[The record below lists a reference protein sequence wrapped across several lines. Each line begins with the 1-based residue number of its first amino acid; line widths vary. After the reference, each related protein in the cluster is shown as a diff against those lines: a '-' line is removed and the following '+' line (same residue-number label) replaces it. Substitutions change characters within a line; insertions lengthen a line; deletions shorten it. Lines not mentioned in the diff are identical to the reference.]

1 MKLLKQ
7 VLFVVIVV
15 FLFFSLT
22 KNIFDFRK
30 TLDFYQSFKK
40 DYERVKKENATLQTD
55 VLKNRNQIEIE
66 KTIRNRLN
74 LLKPG
79 EIAVII
85 PNPTPTPS
93 RAVTPTPEPVFM
105 QWFHTFFWYN

>member
-7 VLFVVIVV
+7 ILFVVIVI

-22 KNIFDFRK
+22 KNIFDYRK
-30 TLDFYQSFKK
+30 TLDFYQSFRK
-40 DYERVKKENATLQTD
+40 DYEQAKKENVTLKTD
-55 VLKNRNQIEIE
+55 VLKNRDQLEIE

-85 PNPTPTPS
+85 PDPTPTP
-93 RAVTPTPEPVFM
+93 RVITPTPEPVFM

>member
-7 VLFVVIVV
+7 ILFVVIVI

-22 KNIFDFRK
+22 KNIFDYRK
-30 TLDFYQSFKK
+30 TLDFYQSFRK
-40 DYERVKKENATLQTD
+40 DYEQKKKENVTLQTS
-55 VLKNRNQIEIE
+55 VLKNRDQREIE

-85 PNPTPTPS
+85 PYPTPTPATI
-93 RAVTPTPEPVFM
+93 RPTPEPVFM